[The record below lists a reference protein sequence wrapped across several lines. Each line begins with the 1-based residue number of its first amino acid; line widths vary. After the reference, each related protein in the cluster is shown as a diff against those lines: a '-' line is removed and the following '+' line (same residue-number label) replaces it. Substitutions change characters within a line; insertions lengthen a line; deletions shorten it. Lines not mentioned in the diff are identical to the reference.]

1 MPKKSPRISIIAA
14 IDEKGGIGKNNKIP
28 WHIRKDLIRLRD
40 MTRNR
45 LVILGR
51 NSYESMAGYY
61 DISGREMPAREYI
74 VLTKNKD
81 FKSERKNTFTAT
93 SIKAV
98 LDRIEKSGEKEVFV
112 IGGATIYAQFMKFTD
127 RLYLTTVKG
136 NFNCDTFF
144 PDYSKFKKELFS
156 EKGSDEGIDFVYKV
170 LES

>member
-61 DISGREMPAREYI
+61 DISGREMP
-74 VLTKNKD
+74 
-81 FKSERKNTFTAT
+81 
-93 SIKAV
+93 
-98 LDRIEKSGEKEVFV
+98 GH
-112 IGGATIYAQFMKFTD
+112 
-127 RLYLTTVKG
+127 
-136 NFNCDTFF
+136 
-144 PDYSKFKKELFS
+144 
-156 EKGSDEGIDFVYKV
+156 
-170 LES
+170 